1 MKVLWISISASSSES
16 SGLSTAS
23 CEMICVGPVPLIWLP
38 NLEVLLGA
46 AQVMLQ
52 GRDVVTLLGESDA
65 ELILGLFQKIA
76 NLHPRVDSPKRWGFP
91 VNQLEAGQIEKLFA
105 QDGEIHDLNKIRP
118 LDDES
123 GELDEFPPFSSD
135 DLLDNWLADL
145 TCSFQGNYSE
155 ALALVAGRD
164 LKSVT
169 AISRRL
175 GDLWLG
181 KEKREERGLKRW
193 FKGWEK
199 GNQNLIDEALF
210 GSAT

>member
-1 MKVLWISISASSSES
+1 MQVLWIPVPSEPAGSA
-16 SGLSTAS
+16 
-23 CEMICVGPVPLIWLP
+23 CELICIRAVPLIWLP

-46 AQVMLQ
+46 IQGILQ
-52 GRDVVTLLGESDA
+52 GRDAATLLGEPNS
-65 ELILGLFQKIA
+65 ELILRLFQRIA
-76 NLHPRVDSPKRWGFP
+76 DLHPRVDSPKRWGFP
-91 VNQLEAGQIEKLFA
+91 VKQLEAAQIDKLFA

-118 LDDES
+118 LGDES

-155 ALALVAGRD
+155 ALALVNGRD
-164 LKSVT
+164 INSVM

-181 KEKREERGLKRW
+181 REKREERGLKQW

-210 GSAT
+210 GLAS

>member
-1 MKVLWISISASSSES
+1 MACIRA
-16 SGLSTAS
+16 
-23 CEMICVGPVPLIWLP
+23 VPLIWLP

-46 AQVMLQ
+46 VGAMLQ
-52 GRDVVTLLGESDA
+52 GRDVATLLGEPDS
-65 ELILGLFQKIA
+65 ELILGLLQKIA
-76 NLHPRVDSPKRWGFP
+76 DLHPRADSPKRWGFP
-91 VNQLEAGQIEKLFA
+91 VNQLEAAQIDKLFA

-118 LDDES
+118 LGDES

-155 ALALVAGRD
+155 AMALVAGRD
-164 LKSVT
+164 INSVM

-193 FKGWEK
+193 FQGWEA
-199 GNQNLIDEALF
+199 GNQDLIDKALF
-210 GSAT
+210 GGLSDG